1 MFRDRTNS
9 AYAHRCTWFALERSL
24 SHNTPTIPT
33 IPPVVSYILCTRYYL
48 LLLKYSFWHLWR
60 NKECWRKYW
69 RISSKMFLFIG
80 PCQCERHFFFCWK
93 NSAIC
98 PSSEQLPQDT
108 DAFCFRH
115 YPTLVLIGSFCPVS
129 FGCSLPTR
137 IYFPNKLALCAV
149 MKFISD
155 FRRQQAGTRIVYLSL
170 PQGPGSSSY
179 TERHQGPLPVS
190 RVS

>member
-1 MFRDRTNS
+1 M
-9 AYAHRCTWFALERSL
+9 LEE
-24 SHNTPTIPT
+24 
-33 IPPVVSYILCTRYYL
+33 IL
-48 LLLKYSFWHLWR
+48 K
-60 NKECWRKYW
+60 NKF
-69 RISSKMFLFIG
+69 KMFLFVG
-80 PCQCERHFFFCWK
+80 PCQCERLPPPWK

-115 YPTLVLIGSFCPVS
+115 YPTLVLIGSFCPVA
-129 FGCSLPTR
+129 FGCSIPTR
-137 IYFPNKLALCAV
+137 LYFPNKLALCAV

-155 FRRQQAGTRIVYLSL
+155 FRRQQAATRTVCLSL

-179 TERHQGPLPVS
+179 RERHQGPLPVS